1 MNEKGM
7 WLATTLLAG
16 IAIICF
22 LIPGL
27 LNMNPWFFVYG
38 GVTLLGAII
47 LASRVLAKRRS
58 NAHR

>member
-7 WLATTLLAG
+7 WLATALLVG
-16 IAIICF
+16 IAIVCF

-38 GVTLLGAII
+38 GVALLVAVI
-47 LASRVLAKRRS
+47 LTSWILVKRHRI
-58 NAHR
+58 AHR